1 LSVWV
6 DWLILAIFW
15 LRFDG
20 MDSLRGG
27 QESRPSVVLTAI
39 ATALAKIQT
48 GGQKS

>member
-1 LSVWV
+1 
-6 DWLILAIFW
+6 
-15 LRFDG
+15 